1 MTPYEKHQELKH
13 KMTRY
18 SPDGFVIIEECA
30 TCGMRFL
37 HHPFIEFPITLQPL
51 TLKEEPKC

>member
-1 MTPYEKHQELKH
+1 MTPYEKHQELRH

-18 SPDGFVIIEECA
+18 SPDGFVIIEECE

-37 HHPFIEFPITLQPL
+37 HHPFIGFPVTLQPKGE
-51 TLKEEPKC
+51 TIK